1 MGSKTSLSLPR
12 LAPAPILG
20 CAILLLVAGFSA
32 VLRAADVPPAA
43 AGTITAVIPKDY
55 IERGK
60 SVEEAQKGAQVF
72 WKDIIRTEARGRVRI
87 GLTDGSILNIGSQTR
102 IQIVRQDEGS
112 QQSELTL
119 LYGKVRA
126 TVVKRT
132 RDGGSFQVRSA
143 QAVAGVIGTEEYI
156 DATPT
161 ATVVL
166 ALHGAVAVR
175 SSNAA
180 IEGAVIL
187 EPGQLTVVL
196 DNQPPQ
202 PPRHATVEELQS
214 AFEATAPAP
223 VVTLEPN
230 RGLAGTGVEAMI
242 RGENLAGARAVAF
255 AQPGLSAE
263 ILPGETADSVP
274 VRIQVAENVA
284 PGAYSFTV
292 ETPAGNRAGT
302 FVVYSRESSV
312 VGTGLPG
319 FSLAVAPANT
329 AEGPLLLA
337 RGGQLEVSVT
347 LLPEKGFRG
356 TASLAVGPLPP
367 GLSVEPSSAVL
378 SNLGEEGAAPASATL
393 HISATGNT
401 PEGLVSVPL
410 TAVFGS
416 LLPRSALIHLQVGGI
431 VPKGFAIGVAPL
443 TSASDPAELPLGGS
457 VEFEVTLIPD
467 PEFDGV
473 VALSVGPLPPRIT
486 VQPTSARLSR
496 DPAEA
501 APPPVTVTVEATS
514 QARVGMI
521 EIRLLVAAEG
531 FEPRSIPVF
540 LNIVPPPPPVPSLQT
555 ELFYSPT
562 EPPVLLQG
570 STVQAAQGARLRL
583 NASESTAAPG
593 FDLVAYRWEV
603 LGTSVRGQGSV
614 FELDTWTLNPGTHRL
629 LLTVQD
635 TRGQTAS
642 TELTLELR
650 ALPDPAVVVDACLRA
665 GTESLQLSQFMG
677 CFDEQR
683 FNGYPKLEEETR
695 NFFERLSSAR
705 VYYVIAN
712 RQDVR
717 GAEATAIFQINPF
730 QITFTTKS
738 EPGLVQQ
745 RTDDITL
752 RTYLVRLE
760 NREEWKIIDFAS
772 SSRAALLLSDF
783 NLLTTLATGLTLTG
797 SDPLPVLAGG
807 RSTPIT
813 INIESLSGFTGQVQ
827 VSLEGLPA
835 GVRGSPEPASVT
847 AGSAAQLT
855 FSADAGAK
863 PADYPITVVGQV
875 GQLRRTRSLLLR
887 VTDFALTAGSAP
899 ALTAGGDAASVT
911 VGVESKNHFA
921 GTVALSAGPLP
932 AGFRAD
938 FASDALTVEPGAAEA
953 ETTLVLRVDL
963 NTAAGSFD
971 LTLSGTVEGVQRTQ
985 VLRVTVLNSAPQLGD
1000 ISNLSVAEGEQAEIG
1015 ITATDANGD
1024 PVALRLVN
1032 PPAWAGLSGTLI
1044 TLRPDFE
1051 VVSRLE
1057 GQKDFPLTV
1066 SATDSLGA
1074 ATQKTFTATVLHTN
1088 RPPLLTPIPDQ
1099 EIAENTVR
1107 VLSLTVQDQDGDPV
1121 TLELVNAP
1129 SWASFLEGVQL
1140 APDFDVVPGDQAA
1153 AVFRMG
1159 VRATDDRGASDV
1171 KEFNVTV
1178 LNANRPPFVAALP
1191 AVVLAEGES
1200 AEVTVVASDSDG
1212 GPVALRLVAPPAW
1225 AGLDGTVITLA
1236 PDFDVVSRLEGSKE
1250 FLLTVEASDG
1260 SLTAQA
1266 TLEIT
1271 VLHTN
1276 RAPAWSAIGDLV
1288 VLEGTTETLTVS
1300 ASDPDGDLLTLGLV
1314 SAPSFVTLT
1323 DNSDGSGVLTLSPGF
1338 AAAAS
1343 YTVTVQASDGVLA
1356 AETSFV
1362 VTVEEDEEDDPGE
1375 PPTANFSL
1383 RIRNQTGGENSPS
1396 NPLEVTL
1403 DRAHFFS
1410 VRVRRGH
1417 HLRVGEVQLELQDST
1432 SLGLILQCV
1441 AWAPQSQCRGN
1452 SATVN
1457 LTHRRTAYIHFFL
1470 QATAQATP
1478 GPAQLSLQAS
1488 SSEGSVD
1495 ATVYLMIEGRTEG
1508 HDQEGWAN
1516 SVTAPAAS
1524 VPTSTSAAADLSVS
1538 VHDVTA
1544 SLRPG
1549 ETLNIRVPVHNRGE
1563 VEAEGAS
1570 LVLRIPAW
1578 SVEAR
1583 EALSLAAR
1591 ESAVVE
1597 FTLDIPPNATLA
1609 DVGVELEVRTGNRLA
1624 DPRPENNRVIVRNLF
1639 AEPTRGGQRDR
1650 AVLELDAGA
1659 CVGLRLDD
1667 GRVAECDGLNDL
1679 ELQSDAN
1686 GSLRL
1691 MAEAI
1696 GALGPIA
1703 LNRSVESASSLSA
1716 QAALEAGTA
1725 YVVVRGSLRV
1735 RVRVV
1740 RVQMVGAVPLRSP
1753 HGLPRPLDVP
1763 TVNDPHRLPTGSY
1776 KRDPSGL
1783 KPRVVVELE
1792 WERLSP

>member
-12 LAPAPILG
+12 LAPAPILA

-32 VLRAADVPPAA
+32 AVHAADVPPAA

-60 SVEEAQKGAQVF
+60 SVEEVQKGAPVF
-72 WKDIIRTEARGRVRI
+72 WKDIIRTEAGGRVRI

-102 IQIVRQDEGS
+102 IQIVRQDEAS

-156 DATPT
+156 DATPS
-161 ATVVL
+161 ATVIL

-180 IEGAVIL
+180 IEGTVVL

-230 RGLAGTGVEAMI
+230 RGLAGTGIEAMI
-242 RGENLAGARAVAF
+242 RGQNLVGARAVAF

-263 ILPGETADSVP
+263 ILPGETAGSVP
-274 VRIQVAENVA
+274 VRIQVGENVA
-284 PGAYSFTV
+284 PGAYGFTV

-302 FVVYSRESSV
+302 FVVYSRDTSV
-312 VGTGLPG
+312 VGTALPG
-319 FSLAVAPANT
+319 FSLALAPANT

-337 RGGQLEVSVT
+337 RGGQVGVSVT
-347 LLPEKGFRG
+347 LVPEKGFRG
-356 TASLAVGPLPP
+356 TASLTVGPLPP
-367 GLSVEPSSAVL
+367 GLSVEPSSTLL
-378 SNLGEEGAAPASATL
+378 SNLGEEGAAPASTTL
-393 HISATGNT
+393 QISATGNT
-401 PEGLVSVPL
+401 PEGLAAVPL
-410 TAVFGS
+410 TAVSGS
-416 LLPRSALIHLQVGGI
+416 LLPRSTLIHLQVGGI
-431 VPKGFAIGVAPL
+431 PPKGFAIGVTPL

-501 APPPVTVTVEATS
+501 APPPVTVRVEATP
-514 QARVGMI
+514 QARVGVV

-531 FEPRSIPVF
+531 FEARSIPVF

-583 NASESTAAPG
+583 NASESTAAAG
-593 FDLVAYRWEV
+593 LELVAYRWEV
-603 LGTSVRGQGSV
+603 LGTTVQGRGPV
-614 FELDTWTLNPGTHRL
+614 FELDTWALNPGTHRL

-635 TRGQTAS
+635 NRGQTAS

-650 ALPDPAVVVDACLRA
+650 ALPDPAALVDACLRA
-665 GTESLQLSQFMG
+665 GTESLQLSQFMS

-717 GAEATAIFQINPF
+717 GAESTAIFQISPF
-730 QITFTTKS
+730 QITFTTRS

-752 RTYLVRLE
+752 RTHLVRLE

-772 SSRAALLLSDF
+772 SSRATLLLSDF
-783 NLLTTLATGLTLTG
+783 NLLTTLATGLTLTS

-807 RSTPIT
+807 RSTPIMV
-813 INIESLSGFTGQVQ
+813 NVESLSGFTGQVQ
-827 VSLEGLPA
+827 ISLEGLPA

-847 AGSAAQLT
+847 AGGTAQLS
-855 FSADAGAK
+855 FSADAGVN
-863 PADYPITVVGQV
+863 PADYPMTIVGQV

-899 ALTAGGDAASVT
+899 ALTAGGDAVSLPVAI
-911 VGVESKNHFA
+911 ESKNHFA
-921 GTVALSAGPLP
+921 GTVALSLGPLP
-932 AGFRAD
+932 AGLRAD
-938 FASDALTVEPGAAEA
+938 FASNALTIVPGDTRA
-953 ETTLVLRVDL
+953 ETTLALRVDL

-971 LTLSGTVEGVQRTQ
+971 LMLSGTIEGVQRTQ

-1015 ITATDANGD
+1015 VTATDANGD
-1024 PVALRLVN
+1024 PVTLSLVN
-1032 PPAWAGLSGTLI
+1032 PPAWAELSGTVI
-1044 TLRPDFE
+1044 TLHPDFE

-1057 GQKDFPLTV
+1057 RQKDFPLTV

-1074 ATQKTFTATVLHTN
+1074 ATQSTFTASVLHTN
-1088 RPPLLTPIPDQ
+1088 RPPVLTSIPDQ
-1099 EIAENTVR
+1099 EIIENTVR
-1107 VLSLTVQDQDGDPV
+1107 VLTLTVQDLDGDPI

-1140 APDFDVVPGDQAA
+1140 APGFDVVPGDQAA

-1159 VRATDDRGASDV
+1159 VQATDDGGASDL

-1178 LNANRPPFVAALP
+1178 LNANRAPSIAALP
-1191 AVVLAEGES
+1191 AVVVAEGES
-1200 AEVTVVASDSDG
+1200 AEVTVTASDADG
-1212 GPVALRLVAPPAW
+1212 GLVALRLIAPPEW
-1225 AGLDGTVITLA
+1225 AGLNDTVIRVA

-1260 SLTAQA
+1260 TATAQA
-1266 TLEIT
+1266 TLGVT

-1276 RAPAWSAIGDLV
+1276 RAPAWSTIGDLV
-1288 VLEGTTETLTVS
+1288 VLEGTTETLAIS
-1300 ASDPDGDLLTLGLV
+1300 ASDPDGDLLTLSLV
-1314 SAPSFVTLT
+1314 SAPSFVALT
-1323 DNSDGSGVLTLSPGF
+1323 DNGDGSGVLTLSPEF

-1343 YTVTVQASDGVLA
+1343 YTVTVQASDGALNA
-1356 AETSFV
+1356 QTSFV
-1362 VTVEEDEEDDPGE
+1362 VTVEEDDEDDPGE
-1375 PPTANFSL
+1375 PPTADFSV

-1396 NPLEVTL
+1396 NPLEVGL
-1403 DRAHFFS
+1403 DRARFFS

-1417 HLRVGEVQLELQDST
+1417 HQRVGEVQLELQDPT
-1432 SLGLILQCV
+1432 PLGLMLQCV
-1441 AWAPQSQCRGN
+1441 AWAPHSQCRGN

-1488 SSEGSVD
+1488 SSERSVE
-1495 ATVYLMIEGRTEG
+1495 ATVYLMIGGRTDG
-1508 HDQEGWAN
+1508 HDQQGWTN
-1516 SVTAPAAS
+1516 SVMPSAAS
-1524 VPTSTSAAADLSVS
+1524 VPTSTSSATDLSVS
-1538 VHDVTA
+1538 AHEVTA
-1544 SLRPG
+1544 SRPG
-1549 ETLNIRVPVHNRGE
+1549 ETLNVRVPVHNRGE
-1563 VEAEGAS
+1563 VAAEDVS
-1570 LVLRIPAW
+1570 LLLRIAAW
-1578 SVEAR
+1578 KVEAR
-1583 EALSLAAR
+1583 EELSLAAH

-1597 FTLDIPPNATLA
+1597 FTLDVPPDASLE
-1609 DVGVELEVRTGNRLA
+1609 DVAVELEVRTENHPA
-1624 DPRPENNRVIVRNLF
+1624 DPRPENNRAMVRNLF
-1639 AEPTRGGQRDR
+1639 ADSSRGGRRDR
-1650 AVLELDAGA
+1650 AVLEFDVGA

-1691 MAEAI
+1691 VAEAI

-1703 LNRSVESASSLSA
+1703 LNRPVESVSGLST
-1716 QAALEAGTA
+1716 QAPLEAGTA
-1725 YVVVRGSLRV
+1725 YVVVRGSRRV
-1735 RVRVV
+1735 RVRAV
-1740 RVQMVGAVPLRSP
+1740 RVQMVGAVPLRSA
-1753 HGLPRPLDVP
+1753 HGLPRPLDGP

-1776 KRDPSGL
+1776 KRDLSGL